1 MPSFAKFD
9 VWQNTAGVARETILQ
24 VKQTHLTGRY
34 SQSIPS
40 VTATDITD
48 LNVSITPTST
58 SSRILLFGRWCGEYG
73 STGQSWNSVYGFKRN
88 GTRVGDHNVSGTAT
102 TVYGMGL
109 SGLTYYADDANSTP
123 DSMTIF
129 YVDSP
134 ATTSAITY
142 QIYIS
147 CETGFTLYTN
157 RTLGWTTSTVTGHE
171 VTTSTIIAM
180 EIAA

>member
-1 MPSFAKFD
+1 MPSIAKFD
-9 VWQNTAGVARETILQ
+9 QWQSTSGVNKETIIQ

-48 LNVSITPTST
+48 LNVTITPSST
-58 SSRILLFGRWCGEYG
+58 TSRILLLGRWTGEYG

-88 GTRVGDHNVSGTAT
+88 GTRIGDHNITGTAT
-102 TVYGMGL
+102 TVYGIGL
-109 SGLTYYADDANSTP
+109 SALTYYADDANSTP
-123 DSMTIF
+123 DSMTMF
-129 YVDSP
+129 YIDSP

-142 QIYIS
+142 QIFIS

-157 RTLGWTTSTVTGHE
+157 RTLGWTTSTTTGHE
-171 VTTSTIIAM
+171 ATTSTIIAM